1 MRFKAHS
8 QKMRL
13 PEDEEG
19 SMIFEFFYNIEKQV
33 WQKWETLVRQ
43 YEHPDEEEFL
53 FRKMFVHNV

>member
-1 MRFKAHS
+1 
-8 QKMRL
+8 MRL